1 MIRTLIVC
9 SVLLL
14 TSGCANTDEWTRR
27 DTVGQLLVTA
37 ALAADAYSTANIQ
50 HVPGYYEAGPVARK
64 ALGLHPSSSSTY
76 QYFLANAVL
85 NYAFARYVLPA
96 KWRPYWQGWEVA
108 VHGYAVH
115 NNCSM
120 DLC

>member
-50 HVPGYYEAGPVARK
+50 HVPGYY
-64 ALGLHPSSSSTY
+64 
-76 QYFLANAVL
+76 
-85 NYAFARYVLPA
+85 
-96 KWRPYWQGWEVA
+96 
-108 VHGYAVH
+108 
-115 NNCSM
+115 
-120 DLC
+120 